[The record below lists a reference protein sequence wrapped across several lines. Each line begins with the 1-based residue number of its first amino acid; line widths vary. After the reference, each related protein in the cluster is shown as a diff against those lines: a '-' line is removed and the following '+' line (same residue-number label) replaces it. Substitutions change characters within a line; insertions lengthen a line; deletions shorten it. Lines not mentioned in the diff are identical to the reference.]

1 MPEYIKNM
9 YKRESVRK
17 GRFPFVC
24 IAKHVALNGVNSN
37 TLCDAVLASQ
47 TSRNMVCE
55 Q

>member
-1 MPEYIKNM
+1 MPECIKNM

-37 TLCDAVLASQ
+37 TLCDANACKSNFAEYGL
-47 TSRNMVCE
+47 
-55 Q
+55 